1 MSFRYCASIT
11 QRAAGLKAFSGPRR
25 KPGPAI
31 GKARSEIIAALRGI
45 SRQHLYDLTHIGT
58 SNDYCA

>member
-45 SRQHLYDLTHIGT
+45 SRQHLYDL
-58 SNDYCA
+58 D